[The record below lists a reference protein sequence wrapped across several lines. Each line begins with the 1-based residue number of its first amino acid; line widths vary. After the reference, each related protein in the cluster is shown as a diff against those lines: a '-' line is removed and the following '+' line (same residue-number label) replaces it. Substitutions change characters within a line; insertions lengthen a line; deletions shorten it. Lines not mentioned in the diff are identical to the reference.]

1 MSDTKQMILDLEANR
16 HAGDE
21 LMARVIAELR
31 EHDDLVDELCD
42 LDRYRS
48 MTRMASASFIVE
60 AMAALKEKNPE
71 LQGIL
76 FPCTPAPAWHQ

>member
-1 MSDTKQMILDLEANR
+1 MTDTKKLILELEENR

-31 EHDDLVDELCD
+31 EHNDLVDELCD

-48 MTRMASASFIVE
+48 MTRTASASFIVE
-60 AMAALKEKNPE
+60 AIAALKEKKSD
-71 LQGIL
+71 LLVL
-76 FPCTPAPAWHQ
+76 FPYTPGPTWHQ